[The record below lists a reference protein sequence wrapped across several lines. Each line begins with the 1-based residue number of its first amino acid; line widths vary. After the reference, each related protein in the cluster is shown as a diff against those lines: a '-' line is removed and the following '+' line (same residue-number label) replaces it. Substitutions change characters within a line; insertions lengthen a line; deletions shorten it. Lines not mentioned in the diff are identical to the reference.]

1 MGIKCNNIICKLAE
15 IFYRLTCDRGGYVL
29 KSHYIEVIPMRYI
42 RYCTNLMTAGVFILL
57 NRIIGIFCPV
67 RKNKAVFISDVR
79 GENGG
84 NLKCVYD
91 AMGED
96 YERATYFKA
105 DRRNWSSFGK
115 FCKLVCDMTTAEV
128 VFLEDYFRYTSY
140 YKVREDQKICQLWHG
155 AGAFKKF
162 GYSRAEGNE
171 NIRIHKGYRKYTHVI
186 TSSEAINSCYAE
198 AFGVTPDKV
207 RATGVPRTDIFFDE
221 KYLKETK
228 ARLHE
233 AYPQLEGKK
242 LILFAPTY
250 RGLRADDA
258 SYDFSR
264 IPLDEIYE
272 ALHEEYVWAFKWHP
286 ALYNNIVNGKVRTPD
301 FAKYPDFF
309 LDLSEE
315 REINDIL
322 TITDVMI
329 TDYSSVIFDYYLTG
343 GRVVYYPYDFDTY
356 YNGRS
361 FYFDYEEY
369 LFGPVAKTPGELIA
383 AIQAPAEDESEIRR
397 KFGEKY
403 MSACDGR
410 ATERVIQ
417 WVFEKNGSKECR

>member
-1 MGIKCNNIICKLAE
+1 M
-15 IFYRLTCDRGGYVL
+15 L
-29 KSHYIEVIPMRYI
+29 K
-42 RYCTNLMTAGVFILL
+42 ND
-57 NRIIGIFCPV
+57 
-67 RKNKAVFISDVR
+67 K
-79 GENGG
+79 
-84 NLKCVYD
+84 
-91 AMGED
+91 
-96 YERATYFKA
+96 RA
-105 DRRNWSSFGK
+105 
-115 FCKLVCDMTTAEV
+115 
-128 VFLEDYFRYTSY
+128 
-140 YKVREDQKICQLWHG
+140 
-155 AGAFKKF
+155 
-162 GYSRAEGNE
+162 
-171 NIRIHKGYRKYTHVI
+171 
-186 TSSEAINSCYAE
+186 YAE

-233 AYPQLEGKK
+233 AYPQLQGKK

-272 ALHEEYVWAFKWHP
+272 ALHEEYVWVFKWHP
-286 ALYNNIVNGKVRTPD
+286 ALYNNIANGKVRTPD

-322 TITDVMI
+322 TVTDVMI

-369 LFGPVAKTPGELIA
+369 LFGPVAKNPEELIA